1 MSLVDFAVIKC
12 YNKQYILFKQIEMK
26 ERVLKKNNDVKKLL
40 WVIGFFAVIFVLLC
54 LLKTDVAFCEWW
66 SRTVS
71 RGIIWFFG
79 HVTNWLGI
87 SIFEIFVIVAIPII
101 TAVLVLVVINFFKK
115 NNLRGFKLIL
125 SLVCFALVFITF
137 YTACAGFAYNRDE
150 LPFVLKE
157 EITQDEVYQVAEK
170 YVAKLNEVSDR
181 LPKDENGAI
190 VCPYTTKQ
198 LSDLLV
204 IEYESLDDERF
215 GGYFSSFTPRGK
227 SSLFGAM
234 MSEMHIVGLFFAP
247 TAEAHV
253 NTFCPSDDMAN
264 VMAHEMAHGKGVM
277 REDDANF
284 ISYYITLNSDDD
296 YILFSG
302 LYTLVGQ
309 ILEAVLYFPNTQ
321 PLYEKLVQSISVDVK
336 KTAAVAIEFWNKHD
350 FLKNIE
356 EFFNDQYLK
365 ANGVQNG
372 TDSYQGN
379 NNPDLNVD
387 YDNLDDFGRPI
398 VEVLSF
404 SRAQKLIF
412 TLEEDGVFD

>member
-1 MSLVDFAVIKC
+1 
-12 YNKQYILFKQIEMK
+12 MK
-26 ERVLKKNNDVKKLL
+26 EQVLKKNNDVKKLL

-54 LLKTDVAFCEWW
+54 LLKADMAFCEWW
-66 SRTVS
+66 SKTVA
-71 RGIIWFFG
+71 RGLIWFFG
-79 HVTNWLGI
+79 HITNWLDI

-101 TAVLVLVVINFFKK
+101 ISVLVLIAINFFKK
-115 NNLRGFKLIL
+115 NNLRGFKLVL
-125 SLVCFALVFITF
+125 SLVCFALVFVTF
-137 YTACAGFAYNRDE
+137 YTACASFAYNRDK

-157 EITQDEVYQVAEK
+157 EITQNDVYWVAEK
-170 YVAKLNEVSDR
+170 YVAKLNEVSER
-181 LPKDENGAI
+181 LPKDKNGAI
-190 VCPYTTKQ
+190 VCPYTTKE
-198 LSDLLV
+198 LSELLAK
-204 IEYESLDDERF
+204 EYEALNDERF

-227 SSLFGAM
+227 SSLFSVM

-247 TAEAHV
+247 TGEAHV
-253 NTFCPSDDMAN
+253 NTFCPSDDIAST
-264 VMAHEMAHGKGVM
+264 MAHEMAHGKGIM

-284 ISYYITLNSDDD
+284 ISYYITLNSKDD

-309 ILEAVLYFPNTQ
+309 MLEAVLYFPNSQ
-321 PLYEKLVQSISVDVK
+321 PLYEELVQMISGDVK
-336 KTAAVAIEFWNKHD
+336 KTSALAVEFWNKHD
-350 FLKNIE
+350 FLQNIE

-379 NNPDLNVD
+379 NTPDLSVD

-412 TLEEDGVFD
+412 TLAEEGIFD